1 MTEEEP
7 RITIQDRS
15 VKSVA
20 EKEAAKVYAEVIIDI
35 SHRSVDH
42 PFTYRIPEGLCGII
56 HPGMRV
62 EVPFG
67 KGSTV
72 RKGYVL
78 AVSRTCVLPD
88 SRVKEIIG
96 LAEEGGDREETDAV
110 HLALWMKERYGSTA
124 ILALRTVLPAMKSA
138 RPLEQKTVILTA
150 GEEQI
155 RDSLSLF
162 ERKHQVARL
171 RLLRSLVETPE
182 QPYSLITEK
191 LHVTSATVRA
201 MEQAGLL
208 HVHATASLR
217 NPVAGAGDGRAD
229 SLVLSPEQQAIVDHV
244 LQDADESFRTGVEA
258 GDGVPEPDGESTT
271 SVQHG
276 WADRKTIPDRRSEE
290 RSAGTA
296 GDNPETG
303 QSPFVPRVS
312 LIHGI
317 TGSGKTEVYIKIIE
331 GIVARGRQAV
341 MLIPEISLTY
351 QTLIRFYRHFGNRVS
366 VVNSTLSAGE
376 RADQFERA
384 RRGEID
390 VIIGPRSA
398 LFTPFRHIGVI
409 VIDEEHEPSYKNEAM
424 PKYHARE
431 VAIEIARMHHAVVV
445 LGSATP
451 SLESYYHAE
460 RGDYRRYILSR
471 RLTGGALPSVHI
483 CDMRAEMKAGN
494 RSIFSEQLQSLLE
507 QRLNAGE
514 QSMLFLNRRGV
525 MGFVSCRA
533 CGHVMKCPH
542 CDVALTQHAGGK
554 LVCHYCG
561 YTQPEVRV
569 CPVCGSPYIAGFRA
583 GTEQVE
589 QLVKKMYPTA
599 RVLRMDADTTAR
611 KGSYEKILSDFANEE
626 ADILIGTQMIVK
638 GHDFPKVTLVGILLA
653 DLSLGSSD
661 YRAAERTFQLLT
673 QAAGRAGRGERPG
686 EVVIQTYEPD
696 HYAIRYAA
704 AQDYRGF
711 YEEEIQYRRL
721 MCYPPVWHMMAV
733 QVQDRDEDT
742 ALLLAGEFRRLCDGM
757 EKNVSDGSI
766 IIGPAAAQISRIRDY
781 YRYAVYVKNEKY
793 DKLVRY
799 KDRMEERWEEL
810 IRSEPRFRGTQVQ
823 FDFDPVN
830 PY

>member
-1 MTEEEP
+1 MAEE
-7 RITIQDRS
+7 
-15 VKSVA
+15 
-20 EKEAAKVYAEVIIDI
+20 EAAKVYAAVIIDI

-42 PFTYRIPEGLCGII
+42 PFTYRIPDGLRGTI

-67 KGSTV
+67 RGSTV

-78 AVSRTCVLPD
+78 AISQTCSLPD

-96 LAEEGGDREETDAV
+96 LAEGGGDREETDAV

-124 ILALRTVLPAMKSA
+124 ILALRTVLPAMKA
-138 RPLEQKTVILTA
+138 VRPLEQRTVILTA

-155 RDSLSLF
+155 RDSLFLF
-162 ERKHQVARL
+162 ERKHEVARL

-182 QPYSLITEK
+182 QQYSLITEK
-191 LHVTSATVRA
+191 LHVTAATVRT

-208 HVHATASLR
+208 RVRATESLR
-217 NPVAGAGDGRAD
+217 NPVAGAGDGSTD
-229 SLVLSPEQQAIVDHV
+229 SLILSPEQQAIVDHV
-244 LQDADESFRTGVEA
+244 LRDADDSFRTGPEA
-258 GDGVPEPDGESTT
+258 GEGVSEGSGENAASTPDTGRST
-271 SVQHG
+271 
-276 WADRKTIPDRRSEE
+276 
-290 RSAGTA
+290 
-296 GDNPETG
+296 
-303 QSPFVPRVS
+303 FVPRVS

-398 LFTPFRHIGVI
+398 LFTPFRHPGVI

-431 VAIEIARMHHAVVV
+431 VAIEIARMHRAVVV

-451 SLESYYHAE
+451 SMDSYYHAE
-460 RGDYRRYILSR
+460 RGDYRRYVLSR
-471 RLTGGALPSVHI
+471 RLTGGTLPSVHI

-533 CGHVMKCPH
+533 CGYVMKCPH

-561 YTQPEVRV
+561 YTQPEVKH

-589 QLVKKMYPTA
+589 QLVKKMYPAA
-599 RVLRMDADTTAR
+599 RVLRMDADTTAG

-742 ALLLAGEFRRLCDGM
+742 ALLLAGEFRRLCGGM
-757 EKNVSDGSI
+757 EKDAPDGSI

-793 DKLVRY
+793 DKLIRY

-810 IRSEPRFRGTQVQ
+810 IRSEPRFRGTLVQ